1 MASLDEDVNPY
12 ELLNVGSEATEAE
25 IRKAYRQRSLKVHP
39 DRNPNNPDAAK
50 QFHELTQASELLL
63 DPLRRLALDTKLRA
77 KQARAERFKSYDNK
91 RKHMLEELEE
101 REREFKK
108 SKLEKQKQQAAQLQ
122 ETEKIKDEGRRMREE
137 RQKQMEREVE
147 DQKEK
152 QRQAEQELEPPALES
167 TDTTVRVKWTVS
179 DHPELTTPKDIA
191 SLFSSF
197 GEIDTDSIVVSLKP
211 PKKAPQK
218 PPKHGTALIPFKKI
232 GDAFAAVCASGRPER
247 GMKNIEI
254 GWIGGKEPQIL
265 GWLQK
270 MGKLGPNIPSSAGQ
284 PSAHTTEEKASLPQ
298 TQVREDSST
307 FSSFPAS
314 FPDFSTT
321 PADTQPAAG
330 LDYESLTLMRMRQAE
345 RQRLEREIL
354 EQEANES

>member
-1 MASLDEDVNPY
+1 
-12 ELLNVGSEATEAE
+12 
-25 IRKAYRQRSLKVHP
+25 
-39 DRNPNNPDAAK
+39 
-50 QFHELTQASELLL
+50 
-63 DPLRRLALDTKLRA
+63 
-77 KQARAERFKSYDNK
+77 
-91 RKHMLEELEE
+91 MLEELEE

-137 RQKQMEREVE
+137 RQKQMEREAE
-147 DQKEK
+147 EQKEK
-152 QRQAEQELEPPALES
+152 QRQAEQELEPPALGMFLQGSQAGEADLLHVEP
-167 TDTTVRVKWTVS
+167 TDTTVRIKWTVS

-191 SLFSSF
+191 SLFYSF
-197 GEIDTDSIVVSLKP
+197 GEVDTDSIVVSLKP

-232 GDAFAAVCASGRPER
+232 GDAFATVCASGLPER

-284 PSAHTTEEKASLPQ
+284 PSAYATGEKASLPQ
-298 TQVREDSST
+298 TQVREDAST

-314 FPDFSTT
+314 FVSGSIVVCLPSC
-321 PADTQPAAG
+321 ADSSPAG
-330 LDYESLTLMRMRQAE
+330 LFYCASGHSTSCCRT
-345 RQRLEREIL
+345 
-354 EQEANES
+354 